1 MRQYHDVHT
10 ARSTLRAKQK
20 QPSQQRELDVVY
32 SVSEQGAGEHLAA
45 CLRALLTA
53 TLSLSPSLRLSV
65 SLYACLSVA
74 LAVSAR
80 LGGSRQRATDGALPR
95 SGVHKPQAAAVSEGW
110 LFDSA
115 ARGIQKADCPIYLFQ
130 LLFW

>member
-20 QPSQQRELDVVY
+20 PPSQQRELDVVC
-32 SVSEQGAGEHLAA
+32 SVSESGSG
-45 CLRALLTA
+45 RASSRVLTRVA
-53 TLSLSPSLRLSV
+53 YGHPLSLSLSFSVCLSV

-80 LGGSRQRATDGALPR
+80 LGGSR
-95 SGVHKPQAAAVSEGW
+95 
-110 LFDSA
+110 
-115 ARGIQKADCPIYLFQ
+115 
-130 LLFW
+130 